1 MGKCER
7 CGAPIP
13 DSLALCPDCLRLAG
27 ADMEEVSASEMTRDI
42 AAILSIETGTEASAK
57 QAVQAIMNI
66 AARLERSTINGKT
79 E

>member
-7 CGAPIP
+7 CGAPLP
-13 DSLALCPDCLRLAG
+13 DTLALCPDCLRLAG
-27 ADMEEVSASEMTRDI
+27 ADAAELSASEIMRDI
-42 AAILSIETGTEASAK
+42 AAILSIEAGTDASEK

-66 AARLERSTINGKT
+66 AAKLERNVTNGKT